1 MITLLTRL
9 ISHWSTPL
17 TLKMV
22 FSNLKQ
28 NSRPLKGLSH
38 EIDFKNVDENGQ
50 ILALTR
56 AAAGF

>member
-1 MITLLTRL
+1 MQRKVRQLYDDVKFWVDTLMLHPFVSFVL
-9 ISHWSTPL
+9 S
-17 TLKMV
+17 
-22 FSNLKQ
+22 
-28 NSRPLKGLSH
+28 LKGLSH